1 MSKNIG
7 KQLMNRK
14 VLRVISSYFVK
25 NYKKNIDHKAVQL
38 ILFLS
43 AVEKKRLEDFLEI
56 IAPALDM
63 IVANKLVIS
72 EEDVLVAYHSLS
84 KMEVPSRINNCS
96 KNNSRERGL
105 AKVPLRRVKKEK
117 KLSDLLDYLLDSGSV
132 KGSPAREDV
141 NVELEEVKEET
152 RAGSLEDVHVNNGEK
167 SSKDKVASVS
177 EGVSDYVIKKN
188 RRDFQSE
195 METGVSARP
204 HVSLSE
210 TRTKLRSI
218 SVKLIHSPKRIS
230 FSESYEI
237 FQQLFLDRYRRIGKI
252 LRERGFSNIVS
263 SNDLGNAGERHII
276 LLVYEKRLVK
286 NGKAG
291 MIVGED
297 EYGFV
302 SVYVPLQ
309 GELKSKFD
317 RLLLDSVIAVK
328 FTRKSGNFIIAED
341 IIFPEPP
348 RPKVRNRAPE
358 PLKVAFVSDIHIG
371 SKLFLDKYFENFI
384 KFLNG
389 NVEDPTL
396 RGISKDIS
404 AVVIVGDLVDG
415 IGVYPNQQDEL
426 RVTDI
431 YKQFDILREYLDKIR
446 SDIEIIAIP
455 GNHDPAGKFIP
466 QPPIP
471 DEFLGELLDKSN
483 FHMFGNPALISI
495 EGVNILLYHGQGLE
509 DIASDLNISIKKPT
523 IMMVEEIRHR
533 HILPMWGKEP
543 IIPLEYDPLVID
555 NIPDIYVTGH
565 LHMVDARITKISGTL
580 LINSS
585 TFQGLTSWQ
594 KKLGIKP
601 TPGIVPIVDLHSY
614 DVHFVKC
621 DDVSCSLLNGSK

>member
-7 KQLMNRK
+7 KQLTNRK
-14 VLRVISSYFVK
+14 VLRMISSYFVK
-25 NYKKNIDHKAVQL
+25 NYKKNIDYKAVQL

-43 AVEKKRLEDFLEI
+43 AIEKKRLEDFLDLI
-56 IAPALDM
+56 SPTLDM
-63 IVANKLVIS
+63 IVTNKLVID
-72 EEDVLVAYHSLS
+72 EEDVLAAYHSLNKIEIS
-84 KMEVPSRINNCS
+84 DKKNNGS
-96 KNNSRERGL
+96 KNNSREKGL
-105 AKVPLRRVKKEK
+105 AKASLRKIKKEK
-117 KLSDLLDYLLDSGSV
+117 KLSDLLDYLLESSSIV
-132 KGSPAREDV
+132 ESPANEDV
-141 NVELEEVKEET
+141 KVGFEEIKEENKIDT
-152 RAGSLEDVHVNNGEK
+152 VRGDLDNNGEDETE
-167 SSKDKVASVS
+167 SETELVIEEFPNNVFDKGKPDSQS
-177 EGVSDYVIKKN
+177 EIAMGVS
-188 RRDFQSE
+188 
-195 METGVSARP
+195 TTP
-204 HVSLSE
+204 HVAFSE
-210 TRTKLRSI
+210 ASFGSRSI

-230 FSESYEI
+230 FSESYEV
-237 FQQLFLDRYRRIGKI
+237 FQQLFLDRYRRIGRI
-252 LRERGFSNIVS
+252 LKERGLSNIVS

-302 SVYVPLQ
+302 NVYVPLQ
-309 GELKSKFD
+309 GDLKNKFD
-317 RLLLDSVIAVK
+317 RLLLDSVIAIK
-328 FTRKSGNFIIAED
+328 FTKKSGNFIIAED

-348 RPKVRNRAPE
+348 RPKVRNRTPE
-358 PLKVAFVSDIHIG
+358 PLKVAFVSDLHIG
-371 SKLFLDKYFENFI
+371 SKLFLDNYFENFI
-384 KFLNG
+384 RFLNG
-389 NVEDPTL
+389 NIENPALKT
-396 RGISKDIS
+396 ISKDIS
-404 AVVIVGDLVDG
+404 ALVIVGDLVDG

-426 RVTDI
+426 SITDI
-431 YKQFDILREYLDKIR
+431 YKQFDILRSYLDR
-446 SDIEIIAIP
+446 VRDNIEIIAIP

-471 DEFLGELLDKSN
+471 NEFLGELLDKPN
-483 FHMFGNPALISI
+483 FHMFGNPALVSI

-509 DIASDLNISIKKPT
+509 DIASDLNISIEKPT

-533 HILPMWGKEP
+533 HILPMWGEEP

-555 NIPDIYVTGH
+555 EIPDIYVTGH

-594 KKLGIKP
+594 RKLGIKP

-621 DDVSCSLLNGSK
+621 DDVSCTLLNGST